1 MYDELEEMFQEE
13 EVQKEAHRDRNFVE
27 TVQVYIGKMLKDK
40 NQNNYHRSKI
50 GTEPG
55 LRCTMA
61 LLTNFEVSKGTL
73 HFILPN
79 ICERPPPAKSK
90 RIFDA
95 LIDKITAIDGGS
107 LFQEA
112 IGRARQKNTV
122 VILHNMEILA
132 KLLAE
137 GKLTGPEVICNY
149 KAITGN
155 FKKAVYFG
163 GPQ

>member
-90 RIFDA
+90 RI
-95 LIDKITAIDGGS
+95 GS